1 MLNSWLVEA
10 MPHLNIEYSANLED
24 SLDIQALVERI
35 HETALETG
43 IFPLG
48 GVRTRAE
55 ARKYYRIANGDSRAA
70 YIHMMVRIG
79 SGRDVETRRAAG
91 ERIFAALCDFADEL
105 YRSRPL
111 ALSFELAEIPPDMAW
126 RKNNLH
132 ELLKKESAE

>member
-1 MLNSWLVEA
+1 

-24 SLDIQALVERI
+24 VLNVQALVDTI
-35 HETALETG
+35 HSTALDTG

-55 ARKYYRIANGDSRAA
+55 ARKHYRIANGNPEAG

-79 SGRDVETRRAAG
+79 SGRDADTRRKAG
-91 ERIFAALCDFADEL
+91 DRIFEALCDFTAEL
-105 YRSRPL
+105 YQSRPL
-111 ALSFELAEIPPDMAW
+111 ALSFELHEIPPDMAW

-132 ELLKKESAE
+132 ELLEKEASA

>member
-1 MLNSWLVEA
+1 
-10 MPHLNIEYSANLED
+10 MPHLNIEYSVNLEEA
-24 SLDIQALVERI
+24 LDVQALVDRI

-55 ARKYYRIANGDSRAA
+55 ARTYYRIANGDPRAG
-70 YIHMMVRIG
+70 YIHMLVRIG
-79 SGRDVETRRAAG
+79 SGRDLEVRRAAG
-91 ERIFAALCDFADEL
+91 EKIFTALCDFTDEL

-111 ALSFELAEIPPDMAW
+111 ALSFELHEIPPDMAW

-132 ELLKKESAE
+132 ELLKKDAAE

>member
-1 MLNSWLVEA
+1 
-10 MPHLNIEYSANLED
+10 MPHLNIEYSANLDEV
-24 SLDIQALVERI
+24 LDIQALIDRI
-35 HETALETG
+35 HDTALDTG

-55 ARKYYRIANGDSRAA
+55 ARTHYRIANGDPHAG

-91 ERIFAALCDFADEL
+91 DRIFAALCDFTDEL

-111 ALSFELAEIPPDMAW
+111 ALSFELHEIPPDMAW

-132 ELLKKESAE
+132 ELLKKGAGE

>member
-1 MLNSWLVEA
+1 
-10 MPHLNIEYSANLED
+10 MPHLNIEYSANLGDEI
-24 SLDIQALVERI
+24 DIQGLVDRI
-35 HETALETG
+35 HETALSTG

-55 ARKYYRIANGDSRAA
+55 ARTHYRIANGDPRAG

-79 SGRDVETRRAAG
+79 SGRDVDTRRNAG
-91 ERIFAALCDFADEL
+91 ERIFAALCDFTNEL

-111 ALSFELAEIPPDMAW
+111 ALSFELHEIPPDMAW

-132 ELLKKESAE
+132 ELLTKESAG

>member
-1 MLNSWLVEA
+1 
-10 MPHLNIEYSANLED
+10 MPHLNIEYSANLEEA
-24 SLDIQALVERI
+24 LDVQALVDRI

-55 ARKYYRIANGDSRAA
+55 SRKHYRIANGDPRAG
-70 YIHMMVRIG
+70 YIHMVVRIG
-79 SGRDVETRRAAG
+79 PGRDADTRRSAG
-91 ERIFAALCDFADEL
+91 ERIFGALCDFTDEL

-111 ALSFELAEIPPDMAW
+111 ALSFELQEIPSDMAW

-132 ELLKKESAE
+132 ELLKKDSAA

>member
-1 MLNSWLVEA
+1 
-10 MPHLNIEYSANLED
+10 MPHLNIEYSANLENE
-24 SLDIQALVERI
+24 LDIQGLVDRI

-55 ARKYYRIANGDSRAA
+55 PREHYRIANGDPRAG

-79 SGRDVETRRAAG
+79 SGRDVETRKNAG
-91 ERIFAALCDFADEL
+91 DRIFAALCDFTEEL
-105 YRSRPL
+105 YNSRPL
-111 ALSFELAEIPPDMAW
+111 ALSFELHEIPPDMAW

-132 ELLKKESAE
+132 ELLKKEASQ

>member
-1 MLNSWLVEA
+1 
-10 MPHLNIEYSANLED
+10 MPHLNIEYSANLD
-24 SLDIQALVERI
+24 DALDIQALVDRI

-55 ARKYYRIANGDSRAA
+55 SRSHYRIANGDPKAG
-70 YIHMMVRIG
+70 YIHMLVRIG
-79 SGRDVETRRAAG
+79 AGRPFETRRAAG
-91 ERIFAALCDFADEL
+91 DKIFEALCDFTDEL

-111 ALSFELAEIPPDMAW
+111 ALSFELHEIPPDMAW

-132 ELLKKESAE
+132 ELLKKDSQ

>member
-1 MLNSWLVEA
+1 MLISVHERS
-10 MPHLNIEYSANLED
+10 MPHLNIEYSANLEEV
-24 SLDIQALVERI
+24 LDMQALVDRI

-55 ARKYYRIANGDSRAA
+55 ARKFYRIANGDPRAG
-70 YIHMMVRIG
+70 YIHMIVRIG
-79 SGRDVETRRAAG
+79 SGRDLETRRSAG
-91 ERIFAALCDFADEL
+91 ERIFEALCDFTDEL

-111 ALSFELAEIPPDMAW
+111 ALSFELHEIPPDLAW

-132 ELLKKESAE
+132 ELLKKGSTE

>member
-1 MLNSWLVEA
+1 
-10 MPHLNIEYSANLED
+10 MPHLNIEYSANLEQA
-24 SLDIQALVERI
+24 LDIQALVDRI

-55 ARKYYRIANGDSRAA
+55 PRKHYKIANGDPLAG

-91 ERIFAALCDFADEL
+91 DKIFTALCDFTDEL

-111 ALSFELAEIPPDMAW
+111 ALSFELHEIPSDMAW

-132 ELLKKESAE
+132 ELLKKESAA

>member
-1 MLNSWLVEA
+1 

-24 SLDIQALVERI
+24 SLDIQALVDRI

-55 ARKYYRIANGDSRAA
+55 PRNHYRIANGDPRAG

-79 SGRDVETRRAAG
+79 SGRDVETRESAG
-91 ERIFAALCDFADEL
+91 DRIFAALCDFTDEI

-111 ALSFELAEIPPDMAW
+111 ALSFELHEIPPEMAW

-132 ELLKKESAE
+132 ELLKKEATE

>member
-1 MLNSWLVEA
+1 
-10 MPHLNIEYSANLED
+10 MPHLNIEYSANVGEA
-24 SLDIQALVERI
+24 LDIQALVDRI

-55 ARKYYRIANGDSRAA
+55 ARSHYRIANGNPDAG
-70 YIHMMVRIG
+70 YIHMIVRIG
-79 SGRDVETRRAAG
+79 SGRDAETRRSAG
-91 ERIFAALCDFADEL
+91 EKIFGALCDFTDEL

-111 ALSFELAEIPPDMAW
+111 ALSFELHEIPPDMAW

-132 ELLKKESAE
+132 DLLKKEAGE

>member
-1 MLNSWLVEA
+1 

-24 SLDIQALVERI
+24 ALDIQALVDQI
-35 HETALETG
+35 HETALGTG

-55 ARKYYRIANGDSRAA
+55 ARKHYRIANGDPRAG

-79 SGRDVETRRAAG
+79 SGRDAETRRSAG
-91 ERIFAALCDFADEL
+91 DRIFAALCEFTHEEFE
-105 YRSRPL
+105 SRPL
-111 ALSFELAEIPPDMAW
+111 ALSFELHEIPPEMAW

-132 ELLKKESAE
+132 ELLKKESSQ

>member
-1 MLNSWLVEA
+1 

-24 SLDIQALVERI
+24 ALDVQALVDRI

-55 ARKYYRIANGDSRAA
+55 ARKYYRIANGDPRAG
-70 YIHMMVRIG
+70 YIHMLVRIG
-79 SGRDVETRRAAG
+79 SGRDLEVRRAAG
-91 ERIFAALCDFADEL
+91 ERLFTALCEFTDQL
-105 YRSRPL
+105 YRTRPL
-111 ALSFELAEIPPDMAW
+111 ALSFELHEIPPDMAW

-132 ELLKKESAE
+132 ELLKKEATE

>member
-1 MLNSWLVEA
+1 
-10 MPHLNIEYSANLED
+10 MPHLNIEYSANLDEV
-24 SLDIQALVERI
+24 LDIQALVDRI
-35 HETALETG
+35 HDTALDTG

-55 ARKYYRIANGDSRAA
+55 ARTHYRIANGNPHAG

-91 ERIFAALCDFADEL
+91 DRIFAALCDFTDEL

-111 ALSFELAEIPPDMAW
+111 ALSFELHEIPPDMAW

-132 ELLKKESAE
+132 ELLKKGAGE

>member
-1 MLNSWLVEA
+1 
-10 MPHLNIEYSANLED
+10 MPHLNIEYSANLEN
-24 SLDIQALVERI
+24 SLDIQALVDRI

-55 ARKYYRIANGDSRAA
+55 ARKYYKIASGDPSAG
-70 YIHMMVRIG
+70 YIHVMVRIG
-79 SGRDVETRRAAG
+79 SGRDADTRRSAG
-91 ERIFAALCDFADEL
+91 DRIFTALCDFTDEL

-111 ALSFELAEIPPDMAW
+111 ALSFELHEIPPDMAW

-132 ELLKKESAE
+132 ELLKKESAK

>member
-1 MLNSWLVEA
+1 

-24 SLDIQALVERI
+24 SLDVQALVDRI
-35 HETALETG
+35 HLTALETG

-55 ARKYYRIANGDSRAA
+55 ARKFYRIANGDPSAG

-79 SGRDVETRRAAG
+79 SGRDVETRRSAG
-91 ERIFAALCDFADEL
+91 ARIFAALCDFTDEL

-111 ALSFELAEIPPDMAW
+111 ALSFELHEIPPDMAW

-132 ELLKKESAE
+132 ELLKKESAQ